1 MLNRSILAVL
11 AAMGLFVVG
20 CKEETKKDV
29 QEVTESAKEKAK
41 ETAAEATDTT
51 GDVLKAAGEKM
62 ENAGEALKEKAAQMA
77 PDATQAVEELYNKA
91 KSAIESGNLAE
102 AKGLIDQLKTHLDK
116 VPPEWKD
123 KIQALIA
130 EYGKKAASSLPG
142 FSK

>member
-1 MLNRSILAVL
+1 MLSRSVL
-11 AAMGLFVVG
+11 AAMTAMGLFVVG
-20 CKEETKKDV
+20 CKEETK
-29 QEVTESAKEKAK
+29 QEVEQATESAKENAK
-41 ETAAEATDTT
+41 EAAAQATDTT
-51 GDVLKAAGEKM
+51 GDLLKAAGEKM
-62 ENAGEALKEKAAQMA
+62 ENAGEALKEKAAEMA
-77 PDATQAVEELYNKA
+77 PDATKAVEELYNKA

-123 KIQALIA
+123 KIQALLE